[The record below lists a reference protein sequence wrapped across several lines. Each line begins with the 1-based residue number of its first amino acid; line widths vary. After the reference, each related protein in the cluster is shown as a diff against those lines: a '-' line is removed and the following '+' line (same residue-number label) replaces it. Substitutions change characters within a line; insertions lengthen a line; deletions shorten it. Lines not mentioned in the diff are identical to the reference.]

1 MILVFTVDDFWKFW
15 KIQIIIN
22 FQKIIKICH
31 KQNVKCLVFFQV
43 D

>member
-1 MILVFTVDDFWKFW
+1 MISKKLENLENYQFF
-15 KIQIIIN
+15 KIH
-22 FQKIIKICH
+22 KKICH